1 MLLVGVVSVNFQEVF
16 PHGIS
21 QNKDIYPTIAGVGIA
36 AISSS
41 MMEDVQ
47 ACLHRVIVEEN

>member
-1 MLLVGVVSVNFQEVF
+1 MLLLGVVLVNFQEASRR
-16 PHGIS
+16 GIS